1 MPNNTNNFVTESQPN
16 TRNEIIQIPSAR
28 RISVD
33 PGQIFAEPHAKQAQI
48 DYVAQGLG
56 FNIKYA
62 PLFIILAIFSIQN

>member
-33 PGQIFAEPHAKQAQI
+33 PGQIFAEPNARQTANQRHANTGTQDGEA
-48 DYVAQGLG
+48 A
-56 FNIKYA
+56 
-62 PLFIILAIFSIQN
+62 S